1 MKIEKMNHIRV
12 AHASDLHGNI
22 LPLKNV
28 DVTKIDAWIL
38 SGDFFPNITRGNIQT
53 EINYQSDWF
62 CNERDTIFKALG
74 DKPVINVDGNHDFV
88 SLGALLNEYAYAG
101 QVLQIAEN
109 KLVEFNGLKFAGH
122 GYIPWINGEWRG
134 ELRIPEMTNIVDQV
148 WDNGF
153 ADVLVTH
160 VPPAG
165 ILAGPWG
172 CSVLANSMTYKDHT
186 FTHHFFGH
194 IHHHKPMEHSQNGTR
209 FYNSATGCQIV
220 EMY

>member
-1 MKIEKMNHIRV
+1 MNHIRV

-38 SGDFFPNITRGNIQT
+38 SGDFFPNITRGNVQT
-53 EINYQSDWF
+53 EINFQTDWF
-62 CNERDTIFKALG
+62 RKKRDTIFKALG

-88 SLGALLNEYAYAG
+88 SLGELLRVYGYAG
-101 QVLQIAEN
+101 EVHQISEHEI
-109 KLVEFNGLKFAGH
+109 LEFHGLKFAGH
-122 GYIPWINGEWRG
+122 GYIPWIEGEWRG
-134 ELRIPEMTNIVDQV
+134 ELRTPEMTKIVDQV

-160 VPPAG
+160 TAPAG
-165 ILAGPWG
+165 ILAHIWG
-172 CSVLANSMTYKDHT
+172 CNVLANRLTYRDHS

-194 IHHHKPMEHSQNGTR
+194 IHQHTPQKHTENGTK

-220 EMY
+220 EIY